1 MAEDFLNPKLE
12 MAWEQ
17 EIAARISAIENGT
30 AQYRSVDEALEEI
43 DRRFPDNPI
52 RAGTA
57 ADMERAF
64 QSLRPLTDE
73 EALRFEE
80 VLACANTWD
89 VGVDSEM
96 ALPSGEV
103 DSSDKISQ
111 GILRALMRAR
121 LEARRRAKVYGTEQ
135 LLGFD
140 KEENL

>member
-1 MAEDFLNPKLE
+1 M
-12 MAWEQ
+12 
-17 EIAARISAIENGT
+17 RI
-30 AQYRSVDEALEEI
+30 
-43 DRRFPDNPI
+43 
-52 RAGTA
+52 
-57 ADMERAF
+57 
-64 QSLRPLTDE
+64 
-73 EALRFEE
+73 EE
-80 VLACANTWD
+80 VLGWANSWD
-89 VGVDSEM
+89 VEVDSQM